1 MFRRRLQPQ
10 SDFALASIADM
21 VFLLLIYFML
31 TASFVTQSGVQVQ
44 LPQGRSKQPS
54 PAPHSIT
61 ITAKGEWYWDNQRI
75 QKEALEGY
83 IRAALT
89 PLLAEPSARVITLR
103 TDRTVTMEEVAY
115 AISLIA
121 EYRGAVVIATK
132 RP

>member
-1 MFRRRLQPQ
+1 
-10 SDFALASIADM
+10 IADM

-31 TASFVTQSGVQVQ
+31 TASFVSQAGVQVE
-44 LPQGRSKQPS
+44 LPQGTSTQPS

-75 QKEALEGY
+75 RKKDLEGY
-83 IRAALT
+83 VRAALRN
-89 PLLAEPSARVITLR
+89 ARSPEERLITLR

-115 AISLIA
+115 ALSLIA
-121 EYRGAVVIATK
+121 EYRGNVVIATR

>member
-10 SDFALASIADM
+10 SEFALASIADM

-31 TASFVTQSGVQVQ
+31 TASFVTQTGVRVE
-44 LPQGRSKQPS
+44 LPQGRSTQPS

-61 ITAKGEWYWDNQRI
+61 ITARGEWYWDNQRI
-75 QKEALEGY
+75 KKEALEGY

-89 PLLAEPSARVITLR
+89 PPPTDPNARVITLR

>member
-31 TASFVTQSGVQVQ
+31 TSTFVNQAGVKVD
-44 LPQGRSKQPS
+44 LPQGSSSQPS

-61 ITAKGEWYWDNQRI
+61 ITARGEWFWDNQRI
-75 QKEALEGY
+75 QKKDLAGY
-83 IRAALT
+83 IRAALSH
-89 PLLAEPSARVITLR
+89 PSQDPNSRVITLR
-103 TDRTVTMEEVAY
+103 TDHSVTMQEVAY

-121 EYRGAVVIATK
+121 EHRGSVVIATR

>member
-10 SDFALASIADM
+10 SEFSLASIADM

-31 TASFVTQSGVQVQ
+31 TSSFVSQTGVRVE
-44 LPQGRSKQPS
+44 LPQGSSMQPS

-61 ITAKGEWYWDNQRI
+61 ITAKGEWYWDTERI
-75 QKEALEGY
+75 SKNDLPRY
-83 IRAALT
+83 VRAALAKAT
-89 PLLAEPSARVITLR
+89 DPQKRVITLR

-121 EYRGAVVIATK
+121 ENRGSVVIATR

>member
-1 MFRRRLQPQ
+1 
-10 SDFALASIADM
+10 M

-31 TASFVTQSGVQVQ
+31 TATFVAQSGVQVQ
-44 LPQGRSKQPS
+44 LPQGRSTQPS

-75 QKEALEGY
+75 KKEALEGY
-83 IRAALT
+83 IQAALT
-89 PLLAEPSARVITLR
+89 PLPKEPSARVITLR

>member
-31 TASFVTQSGVQVQ
+31 TATFVNQAGVRVE
-44 LPQGRSKQPS
+44 LPQGSSKQPS

-61 ITAKGEWYWDNQRI
+61 ITEKGDWYWDNQRI
-75 QKEALEGY
+75 SKKDLEGY
-83 IRAALT
+83 VRAALSHASKD
-89 PLLAEPSARVITLR
+89 PNSRLITLR

-121 EYRGAVVIATK
+121 EYRGSVVIATR

>member
-31 TASFVTQSGVQVQ
+31 TASFVSQAGVQVE
-44 LPQGRSKQPS
+44 LPQGTSTQPS

-75 QKEALEGY
+75 RKKDLEGY
-83 IRAALT
+83 VRAALKNARQ
-89 PLLAEPSARVITLR
+89 PEERVITLR

-121 EYRGAVVIATK
+121 EHRGSVVIAT
-132 RP
+132 RRL

>member
-31 TASFVTQSGVQVQ
+31 TASFVNQAGVRVE
-44 LPQGRSKQPS
+44 LPQGRSTQPS

-75 QKEALEGY
+75 RKNELEGY
-83 IRAALT
+83 IKAALT
-89 PLLAEPSARVITLR
+89 HASREPQGRVITLR
-103 TDRTVTMEEVAY
+103 TDRTVTMDEVAY

-121 EYRGAVVIATK
+121 EYRGSVVIATR